1 MVSRCRSLQLS
12 RSPGHGEGLHS
23 LHVEGRDQRPWRGDR
38 QPREDLSVVP
48 RRVGHGRALGANLRI
63 SESES
68 GDLPMNGHAISFG
81 PFRLLAMQRLLLEGD
96 QPVRLGSRAFDILA
110 ALVERAGEVVGKDE
124 LIARAWPKT
133 YVEEAN
139 LKIQVS
145 ALRRALGDGQG
156 GHRYV
161 VTIPGRG
168 YHFVAPVRRE
178 EPSRAPP
185 PTVAPAVTH
194 NLPFAVT
201 RMIGREEAVAALVS
215 RLSRQRLVTIVGPGG
230 IGKTTVA
237 LAVAERVTTH
247 YEHGVW
253 LVDLAPLADPRLVPS
268 AVATVLGLEMHT
280 EDPLAA
286 LVAALG
292 DNRMLLLLDNCE
304 HVIDAVAGLAAAVL
318 SGAPSVSILATSRE
332 PLGAAGEYEYR
343 LVPLGSPQP
352 SSGLTA
358 AEATAFPAVQLFVER
373 VTAIV
378 EDFVLTDANAP
389 LVVEICRRLDG
400 LPLAIEFAAP
410 GVSVLGVEALAARL
424 DDSLPLLAA
433 PRRAAM
439 PRHRT
444 MRAVVDWSYG
454 LLSEDEQL
462 FFRALGIFAGG
473 FTAEAAAAVVLDTA
487 KTPIA
492 AINRLGDLVAK
503 SLVVADVSG
512 AKSRFRLLDTTR
524 AYAIEKLD
532 VSGERE
538 RLARRHAE
546 CYRDLFERAEREAP
560 ARPTGEWLADHARE
574 IDNLRAALDWAFSP
588 GGDGS
593 IGVALTAAA
602 APLWMRLSLLEECR
616 SRAKL
621 ALGAL
626 GTGAIGDPREEMRLH
641 AALGASTSKASEMG
655 AALAKALEI
664 AESLGD
670 TEYQLRALRGLYFY
684 YAGSS
689 PYRVALP
696 FAQRFHDLAMSRS
709 DLNDRLLGER
719 MMGVAQHFLGDQIS
733 ARRHLEQV
741 LAHCAPSDQGCDVIR
756 FQDIIR
762 FGIDLR
768 VSARVFLARVLWLQ
782 GFADQAVRTAET
794 SIEEAQ
800 AGGHAMSLCYAL
812 ALAAC
817 PIALW
822 VGNLAAAVRH
832 TGMLVD
838 HSRKHSLLLWSDLG
852 TRLQRV
858 VVLKGGDL
866 EAGLRLLPAGLD
878 EIAEPN
884 FNFLIFLSELVEAL
898 AHAGRVA
905 EGFAVLEARIAQS
918 EAGFYA
924 PELLRLKGELFL
936 LQGAPAAAETAEDL
950 FRQALDEARQQKS
963 LSWELRAATSL
974 ARLLRHHGRHADAI
988 NCLQPIYNR
997 FTEGFDTADLIAA
1010 KHLLNESV
1018 RSPC

>member
-1 MVSRCRSLQLS
+1 MAVNGILGRMPESPRVS
-12 RSPGHGEGLHS
+12 P
-23 LHVEGRDQRPWRGDR
+23 
-38 QPREDLSVVP
+38 
-48 RRVGHGRALGANLRI
+48 AI
-63 SESES
+63 
-68 GDLPMNGHAISFG
+68 LPMNGEAISFG

-110 ALVERAGEVVGKDE
+110 ALVERAGEVVGKEE

-133 YVEEAN
+133 YVEEGN

-156 GHRYV
+156 GHRYI

-168 YHFVAPVRRE
+168 YNFVAPVRHE
-178 EPSRAPP
+178 EPSRAPLP
-185 PTVAPAVTH
+185 PTVASTAAH

-201 RMIGREEAVAALVS
+201 RMIDREEAVAALVS
-215 RLSRQRLVTIVGPGG
+215 RLSRQRLVTVVGPGG

-237 LAVAERVTTH
+237 LAVAERVTTN

-253 LVDLAPLADPRLVPS
+253 LVDLAPLGDPRLVPS

-280 EDPLAA
+280 DDPLAA
-286 LVAALG
+286 LVAALR
-292 DNRMLLLLDNCE
+292 DNRMLLLDNCE
-304 HVIDAVAGLAAAVL
+304 HVIEAVASLAAAL
-318 SGAPSVSILATSRE
+318 LGGARGVSILATSRE
-332 PLGAAGEYEYR
+332 PLGVAGEREYR
-343 LVPLGSPQP
+343 LAPLGSPQP
-352 SSGLTA
+352 SSRLTA
-358 AEATAFPAVQLFVER
+358 AEAAAFPAVQLFVER
-373 VTAIV
+373 VTAVV
-378 EDFVLTDANAP
+378 EDFALSDANTPA
-389 LVVEICRRLDG
+389 VVQICRRLDG

-410 GVSVLGVEALAARL
+410 GVSVLGVDGLATRL
-424 DDSLPLLAA
+424 DNSLPLLEA
-433 PRRAAM
+433 PRRAAT

-454 LLSEDEQL
+454 LLSEDEQR
-462 FFRALGIFAGG
+462 FFRTLGIFAGG
-473 FTAEAAAAVVLDTA
+473 FTVEAAAAVVLDNA
-487 KTPIA
+487 KTHIG
-492 AINRLGDLVAK
+492 AIDHLGDLVAK

-538 RLARRHAE
+538 RLTRRHAE
-546 CYRDLFERAEREAP
+546 FYRDLFERAEREVP
-560 ARPTGEWLADHARE
+560 VRPTGEWLADYARE
-574 IDNLRAALDWAFSP
+574 IDNVRAALDWAFSP
-588 GGDGS
+588 GGDAA
-593 IGVALTAAA
+593 IGAALTADAV
-602 APLWMRLSLLEECR
+602 PLWMRLSLLEECR
-616 SRAKL
+616 SRAKQ

-626 GTGAIGDPREEMRLH
+626 GTGATRDPREEMRLH

-655 AALAKALEI
+655 TALTKALKI

-684 YAGSS
+684 YAGSG

-709 DLNDRLLGER
+709 DLNDQLLGER
-719 MMGVAQHFLGDQIS
+719 MMGVAKHFLGDQIS

-741 LAHCAPSDQGCDVIR
+741 LAHYAPSDHGRDVIR

-762 FGIDLR
+762 FGTDLR
-768 VSARVFLARVLWLQ
+768 VLARVFLARVLWLQ

-800 AGGHAMSLCYAL
+800 ATGHAMSLCYAL

-822 VGNLAAAVRH
+822 VGNLAAAARY
-832 TGMLVD
+832 TGMLID
-838 HSRKHSLLLWSDLG
+838 HSRKHSLPLWSDLG
-852 TRLQRV
+852 TRLQRA
-858 VVLKGGDL
+858 VVLKGGDF

-884 FNFLIFLSELVEAL
+884 FNGLIFLSELAEAL
-898 AHAGRVA
+898 ALAGRIA
-905 EGFAVLEARIAQS
+905 EGLAVLKARIAQS
-918 EAGFYA
+918 EAGCYT
-924 PELLRLKGELFL
+924 PELLRLMGELFL
-936 LQGAPAAAETAEDL
+936 LQSTPAAAETAEDL
-950 FRQALDEARQQKS
+950 FRQALDEARRQKS

-974 ARLLRHHGRHADAI
+974 ARLLRKQGRHADTIA
-988 NCLQPIYNR
+988 CLQPIYDR
-997 FTEGFDTADLIAA
+997 FTEGFGTADLIAA
-1010 KHLLNESV
+1010 KRLLDELSGGG
-1018 RSPC
+1018 RR